1 MNATMPISPAAAPAV
16 PVHTVQTTAHTAANS
31 SGMLDGA
38 LTSWAGYFEALAIL
52 FFILAALWVVLRI
65 VRKRGGGFLTG
76 GGSAMRVEHR
86 LALGAK
92 KWIVVARILDRR
104 LVLGV
109 TDQQIT
115 MLTELDPDER
125 PASSISKSSFAA
137 ALKQAVSPPKGGQ
150 PGRAE
155 QPAQIAS
162 AGVAEQP
169 AKSEPVG
176 APEPVGKVQPAGNI
190 VSPTKPEPSGKPG
203 QSKGSAPT
211 KKGKKS

>member
-1 MNATMPISPAAAPAV
+1 MNATMPLSPAAAPAV
-16 PVHTVQTTAHTAANS
+16 PVEPAQTVAHS
-31 SGMLDGA
+31 SGMLDGSM
-38 LTSWAGYFEALAIL
+38 TSWAGYFEALAIL

-115 MLTELDPDER
+115 MLTELDPDEL
-125 PASSISKSSFAA
+125 PASSLKPSFAA
-137 ALKQAVSPPKGGQ
+137 ALKQAVSPAKGGR
-150 PGRAE
+150 PGAE
-155 QPAQIAS
+155 HPAQS
-162 AGVAEQP
+162 APSGGAGLP
-169 AKSEPVG
+169 AKPEPIGTSEP
-176 APEPVGKVQPAGNI
+176 AGKVQSAGNV
-190 VSPTKPEPSGKPG
+190 VSLARPEPSGAPG
-203 QSKGSAPT
+203 RSKGSAPA

>member
-1 MNATMPISPAAAPAV
+1 MNATMPLSPAAAPAV
-16 PVHTVQTTAHTAANS
+16 PVAPAQTAAHS

-38 LTSWAGYFEALAIL
+38 MTSWAGYFEALAIL

-65 VRKRGGGFLTG
+65 ARKRGGGFLTG
-76 GGSAMRVEHR
+76 GGAAMRVEHR

-125 PASSISKSSFAA
+125 PASSPKPSFAA
-137 ALKQAVSPPKGGQ
+137 ALKQAVSPPKGIQ

-155 QPAQIAS
+155 HSTQIAS
-162 AGVAEQP
+162 SGVGEQP
-169 AKSEPVG
+169 AKPESVG
-176 APEPVGKVQPAGNI
+176 APEPIGKVQPAGN
-190 VSPTKPEPSGKPG
+190 VVPLAKPQPSGKPG
-203 QSKGSAPT
+203 QSKGSVPA

>member
-1 MNATMPISPAAAPAV
+1 MNATMPLSPAAAPAV
-16 PVHTVQTTAHTAANS
+16 PIAPAQTAAHS

-38 LTSWAGYFEALAIL
+38 MTSWAGYFEALAIL

-115 MLTELDPDER
+115 MLTELDPDEC
-125 PASSISKSSFAA
+125 PASSPKPSFAA
-137 ALKQAVSPPKGGQ
+137 ALKQAVSPSKGGR

-155 QPAQIAS
+155 HPAPNAPS
-162 AGVAEQP
+162 GVGEQP
-169 AKSEPVG
+169 AKPGAVG
-176 APEPVGKVQPAGNI
+176 TPEPVGKVQSAGNV
-190 VSPTKPEPSGKPG
+190 VSLARPEPSGAPG
-203 QSKGSAPT
+203 RPKGSTPA

>member
-1 MNATMPISPAAAPAV
+1 MNATMPLSPAAAPAV
-16 PVHTVQTTAHTAANS
+16 PVEPAQTAAQTVAHS
-31 SGMLDGA
+31 SGMLDGSM
-38 LTSWAGYFEALAIL
+38 TSWAGYFEALAIL

-76 GGSAMRVEHR
+76 GGSALRVEHR

-115 MLTELDPDER
+115 MLTELDPDEC
-125 PASSISKSSFAA
+125 PASSPKPSFAA
-137 ALKQAVSPPKGGQ
+137 ALKQAVSPAKGGR
-150 PGRAE
+150 PGAE
-155 QPAQIAS
+155 QPAPIAPS
-162 AGVAEQP
+162 GAPGLP
-169 AKSEPVG
+169 AK
-176 APEPVGKVQPAGNI
+176 PEPVGTPEPAGKVQSAGNV
-190 VSPTKPEPSGKPG
+190 VSLARPEPSGAPG
-203 QSKGSAPT
+203 RPKGSAPA